1 MVIVIVQLETASVMD
16 VGQVQTVQFHIL
28 LFVKRME
35 VHAIVMALA
44 FVVML
49 VTQELHVKWL

>member
-35 VHAIVMALA
+35 VHAIMMALA

-49 VTQELHVKWL
+49 VTQELHVK